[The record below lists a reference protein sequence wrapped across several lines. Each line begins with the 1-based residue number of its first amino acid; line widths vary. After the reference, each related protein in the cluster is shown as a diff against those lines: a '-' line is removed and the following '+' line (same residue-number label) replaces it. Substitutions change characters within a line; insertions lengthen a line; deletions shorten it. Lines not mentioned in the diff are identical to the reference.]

1 MTGSPP
7 PSKLVSGKLL
17 VLATFVIGIALAGG
31 AWWYNYQQS
40 YRTAE
45 FWRGAAALLVSGNE
59 VALFELG
66 DRIDSGSVDTGIDAS
81 SNSGD
86 SGPAARTVVRKFLL
100 TDKPGLVHLRHSLT
114 YDGNFSWDKRR
125 KEQFGGGDDW
135 PRNSKFGADDWPYA
149 LQFKRGDEELVV
161 WFKRSFD
168 EVGRVYD
175 SDAGPEIDVLPCPHL
190 GPVIL
195 DYLSQVGVILDAAAT
210 APR

>member
-1 MTGSPP
+1 MTESPP

-17 VLATFVIGIALAGG
+17 VFATFAIGIALAGG

-59 VALFELG
+59 ITLFELG
-66 DRIDSGSVDTGIDAS
+66 NSVNSENSDS
-81 SNSGD
+81 D
-86 SGPAARTVVRKFLL
+86 SGPAGRAVVRKFVL
-100 TDKPGLVHLRHSLT
+100 TDRPGLVHLRHSLT
-114 YDGNFSWDKRR
+114 YDGNFSWDQRR
-125 KEQFGGGDDW
+125 KEPFGGGDEW
-135 PRNSKFGADDWPYA
+135 PHNPKFGADDWPYA

-161 WFKRSFD
+161 WFTRSID
-168 EVGRVYD
+168 ELGRVYD
-175 SDAGPEIDVLPCPHL
+175 SDAGPEVDVLPCPHL

-195 DYLSQVGVILDAAAT
+195 DYLSKVGVNLDAAAT